1 MKKIIRISISVI
13 MIALLCSC
21 GSKVGKQAVEQ
32 GKLAMASS
40 DYQTA
45 LNSFQLAVNEGIKDT
60 DVQNMLDVL
69 TAYQSAKTAV
79 EKGDYDGAES
89 TLNAIT
95 VDYSAYSIKN
105 DIDTMKNDI
114 ENHKA
119 EIADIAAKMQSAQT
133 AVDGEDY
140 YTAQS
145 IIADLKTKP
154 LTQEQLNQV
163 NAWNDTVNGK
173 IAELEQA
180 KAEAEKKAKEE
191 EKRKQKSSFQSQLN
205 KIKKDYYN
213 GMDESISTGSQTEL
227 VSNIVDRYEKC
238 LEDIYQYLNM
248 TLNSDEF
255 AKVEKEQAQ
264 WEKEKD
270 DIIREVLIESE
281 GAHAPMEKYELA
293 ENILPQRCNEL
304 LKYIK

>member
-32 GKLAMASS
+32 GKLAMAGS

-191 EKRKQKSSFQSQLN
+191 EEKKN
-205 KIKKDYYN
+205 KLVAPVLGEFEKMGINYKNETVISTFIYL
-213 GMDESISTGSQTEL
+213 DESVYGDGVEVNEYRDYGDGDISSSIQKTNKCTYEVETSANVL
-227 VSNIVDRYEKC
+227 VKVKARNYKDTKSGRIYSDWSNTVTYRF
-238 LEDIYQYLNM
+238 N
-248 TLNSDEF
+248 
-255 AKVEKEQAQ
+255 
-264 WEKEKD
+264 
-270 DIIREVLIESE
+270 
-281 GAHAPMEKYELA
+281 
-293 ENILPQRCNEL
+293 
-304 LKYIK
+304 